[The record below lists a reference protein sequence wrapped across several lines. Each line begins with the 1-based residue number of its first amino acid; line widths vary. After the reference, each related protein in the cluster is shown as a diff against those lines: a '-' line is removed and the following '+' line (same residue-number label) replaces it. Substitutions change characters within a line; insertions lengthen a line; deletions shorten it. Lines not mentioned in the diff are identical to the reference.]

1 MVFEKFH
8 RMVKLLGVELGRTA
22 LTAASSTLNS
32 KAFRTFFEMN
42 LLPFLNTGIVIRCKS
57 LYCLTVLFLPSVS

>member
-1 MVFEKFH
+1 MVFEEFH
-8 RMVKLLGVELGRTA
+8 RVVKLPGVELGRAA

-42 LLPFLNTGIVIRCKS
+42 LLPFLNTGIVIRCKA